1 MKKILLLITAFII
14 FSCAEK
20 DKKIQQIEKL
30 VEENAMGNDLNYE
43 PISMTKVE
51 TVSYQDMLDV
61 FVNYVGAENTDI
73 ERMIEVVNNAIENT
87 RSSNDVETYN
97 YMKFAK
103 DRLEKYKNANDK
115 NATAYTIYKHKYSI
129 NNPLLD
135 GKLINIT
142 NYYFFSNEDKLIAYV
157 DESDFKEMK
166 RTQIKHEK
174 MPYEVMLYKKQ
185 IN

>member
-87 RSSNDVETYN
+87 RSSNDVET
-97 YMKFAK
+97 
-103 DRLEKYKNANDK
+103 
-115 NATAYTIYKHKYSI
+115 
-129 NNPLLD
+129 
-135 GKLINIT
+135 
-142 NYYFFSNEDKLIAYV
+142 
-157 DESDFKEMK
+157 
-166 RTQIKHEK
+166 
-174 MPYEVMLYKKQ
+174 
-185 IN
+185 